1 MGSVDRAVFAGER
14 PAALR
19 QVQHTRKERGCDIA
33 AKQPIPVLSEYR
45 RIPHRI
51 TRGSSLFGPSPA
63 RNGKR
68 VGTVMKDVLS
78 VAMFALNVL
87 CFVTFVTTVRPTA
100 FSAIQAAPDHC
111 RHSWG
116 CEVRVF
122 AAVSGAVSQPRQLGA
137 TEFDASLT
145 NAR

>member
-1 MGSVDRAVFAGER
+1 MGSVDRAVFAEER

-19 QVQHTRKERGCDIA
+19 QVQHTRKEPGCAIA
-33 AKQPIPVLSEYR
+33 VKQPIPVLAGHR

-51 TRGSSLFGPSPA
+51 TRGSSLFGPPPA

-68 VGTVMKDVLS
+68 VGTVMKEVLS
-78 VAMFALNVL
+78 VAMFTLYVL
-87 CFVTFVTTVRPTA
+87 CFVAFVTMVRPTA
-100 FSAIQAAPDHC
+100 ISAIQAAPDHC

-116 CEVRVF
+116 CELHVF

-137 TEFDASLT
+137 TKFDGSLT